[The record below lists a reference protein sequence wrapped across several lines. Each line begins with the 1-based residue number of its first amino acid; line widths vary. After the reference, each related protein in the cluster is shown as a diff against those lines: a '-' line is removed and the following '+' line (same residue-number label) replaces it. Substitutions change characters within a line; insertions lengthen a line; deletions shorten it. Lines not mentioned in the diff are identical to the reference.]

1 LQINRKISSK
11 KINNFNNNQHNSSY
25 SYDFQLLSK
34 NNSISSLMQPVRDMN
49 TSYIAERLNQ
59 TMIAQYPSR
68 FSHIN
73 YQNFVCNLNKR
84 SASKNT
90 KSNSRQGNNC
100 KVRTDEYRSKS
111 KITNPSPTK
120 FFLKSNS
127 YNKPS
132 MEYIPINLPLNSAFY
147 ST

>member
-1 LQINRKISSK
+1 
-11 KINNFNNNQHNSSY
+11 
-25 SYDFQLLSK
+25 
-34 NNSISSLMQPVRDMN
+34 MQPVRDMN

-73 YQNFVCNLNKR
+73 YQYFVNNLNKR

-90 KSNSRQGNNC
+90 RSNSRQRNNF
-100 KVRTDEYRSKS
+100 RMTDGDEYRSKS
-111 KITNPSPTK
+111 KITDQSPSK
-120 FFLKSNS
+120 FFFKPNT

-132 MEYIPINLPLNSAFY
+132 MECIPINPPRNSTFY